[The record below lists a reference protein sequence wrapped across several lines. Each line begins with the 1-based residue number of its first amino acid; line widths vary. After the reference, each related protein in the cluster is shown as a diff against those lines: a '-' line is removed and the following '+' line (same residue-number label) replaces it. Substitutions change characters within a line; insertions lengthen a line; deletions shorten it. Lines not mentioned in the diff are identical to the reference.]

1 MMTQNEIKYLQSLS
15 LKKYRNQHNK
25 FFIEG
30 KRIVDELIQSN
41 YKIDKIIITQ
51 DFIDKHSEHTL
62 FSSKL
67 DYQIIS
73 DRDYK
78 KITNTSNS
86 QGIFALVPMKD
97 SFNIKK
103 NIKGPTLILNNI
115 SDPGNMGTLL
125 RSAAWYGVH
134 NIFISR
140 GSVDIYNPKVVRSSM
155 GAHFYLA
162 NLLELDICDII
173 PILINR
179 NFQVIAATLDGI
191 SYQNISIKNDDWA
204 LILGSEAHGIDSK
217 ILKLVN
223 KQVSIP
229 QKGNIES
236 LNVAVAG
243 SILLDRFL
251 TK

>member
-1 MMTQNEIKYLQSLS
+1 MTHNEIKYLKSLS
-15 LKKYRNQHNK
+15 FKKYRNQHKK

-51 DFIDKHSEHTL
+51 DFIDKHSKHTL

-73 DRDYK
+73 DKDYK
-78 KITNTSNS
+78 KIKNTSNS

-97 SFNIKK
+97 SFNIKN

-125 RSAAWYGVH
+125 RSAVWYGVN

-155 GAHFYLA
+155 GAHFYLS
-162 NLLELDICDII
+162 NLFELDIYDII
-173 PILINR
+173 PILTNK
-179 NFQVIAATLDGI
+179 NFQVIAATVDGI
-191 SYQNISIKNDDWA
+191 SYKNISIKNHDWA

-223 KQVSIP
+223 QQVSIP

>member
-1 MMTQNEIKYLQSLS
+1 MTHNEIKYLKSLS
-15 LKKYRNQHNK
+15 FKKYRNQHKK
-25 FFIEG
+25 FFVEG
-30 KRIVDELIQSN
+30 KRIVDELIQSKH
-41 YKIDKIIITQ
+41 KIDKIIITQ

-73 DRDYK
+73 DKDYK
-78 KITNTSNS
+78 KIKNTSNS
-86 QGIFALVPMKD
+86 QGIFALIPMKD
-97 SFNIKK
+97 SFNTKN

-125 RSAAWYGVH
+125 RSAVWYGVN

-155 GAHFYLA
+155 GAHFYLS
-162 NLLELDICDII
+162 NLFELDVYDII
-173 PILINR
+173 SILINK
-179 NFQVIAATLDGI
+179 NFQIIAATLGGI
-191 SYQNISIKNDDWA
+191 SYKNISIKNHNWV

-217 ILKLVN
+217 ILKLAN
-223 KQVSIP
+223 QQVSIP

-236 LNVAVAG
+236 LNVAVSG